1 MWSLQLLRFG
11 RCRVGTENEKEVG
24 TEMRTFMGP
33 HEAQGLGGEAA
44 ESVPELEAGKGKSAG
59 TMVGAWKE

>member
-1 MWSLQLLRFG
+1 
-11 RCRVGTENEKEVG
+11 
-24 TEMRTFMGP
+24 MRTFMGP